1 MTREFVLCERK
12 MAAQRLMKEFCT
24 LQKDREGEKEIVLYP
39 VNDSSLFEW
48 KGFIKGPPDT
58 PFSDGIYE
66 LNIKVPVSISIPL
79 IQQLSFF

>member
-1 MTREFVLCERK
+1 